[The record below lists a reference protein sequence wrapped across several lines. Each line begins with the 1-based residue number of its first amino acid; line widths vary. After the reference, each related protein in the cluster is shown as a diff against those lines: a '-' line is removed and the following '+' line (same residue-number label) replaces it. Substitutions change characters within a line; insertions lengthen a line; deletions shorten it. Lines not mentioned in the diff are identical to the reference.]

1 VRSAK
6 KHLLLYVQ
14 PSTQN
19 GFVIHVYPMHCTAP
33 SIAAV
38 ADVWIR
44 PHVIYLFFYL

>member
-1 VRSAK
+1 MYNRLHKTAS
-6 KHLLLYVQ
+6 
-14 PSTQN
+14 S
-19 GFVIHVYPMHCTAP
+19 FMYPMHCTAP